1 MSLSQITCRLN
12 VACDISMRMR
22 PSAAEVWAPGG
33 HELRDGASPS
43 AWADVRYPPT
53 GAVTRRGR
61 VTPPAHPAIRA
72 PLPSSSPGTS
82 SYRPRSLGLL
92 AAPALGH
99 GPRVPGDRWPPEEH
113 VEAVWWIISRW
124 CLRRAAC
131 GGRCGAGVAGS
142 RGEGLG
148 GGQVKR
154 SRTCVVGAAGS
165 GLCA

>member
-53 GAVTRRGR
+53 GVVTRQGR

-99 GPRVPGDRWPPEEH
+99 GRGYRV
-113 VEAVWWIISRW
+113 I
-124 CLRRAAC
+124 
-131 GGRCGAGVAGS
+131 GGRKNMLWRSGGS
-142 RGEGLG
+142 SVG
-148 GGQVKR
+148 GSASSWVWRALWHGR
-154 SRTCVVGAAGS
+154 CRIPWG
-165 GLCA
+165 